1 MYSLLN
7 GEDKSSSLEHDRVP
21 QFLDSSYV
29 ILELKKQYF
38 PPLLGAGLVQFRLR
52 ILVPVPQVTGHALQG
67 SHADQLPLTKIMNTE
82 FKKCI
87 PKVFAIVGVG
97 NAKFEQG
104 RAYEHGHIFGD
115 SKKIYF
121 GFWENCKL
129 RSVSFLFVPCKILTC
144 YHWLQHLQK
153 VWRKS
158 RDYFS
163 TDKALRTGYD
173 IYLLCALIADPVTL
187 LAIFLLNFGR
197 QDALQKVAILQKKI
211 ALVHQSLLVSLSLSM
226 LCGFS

>member
-1 MYSLLN
+1 M
-7 GEDKSSSLEHDRVP
+7 
-21 QFLDSSYV
+21 
-29 ILELKKQYF
+29 
-38 PPLLGAGLVQFRLR
+38 
-52 ILVPVPQVTGHALQG
+52 PVPQVTGHALQG

-129 RSVSFLFVPCKILTC
+129 RSISVLFCTV
-144 YHWLQHLQK
+144 Q
-153 VWRKS
+153 
-158 RDYFS
+158 DFN
-163 TDKALRTGYD
+163 
-173 IYLLCALIADPVTL
+173 LLSLIATSSEGL
-187 LAIFLLNFGR
+187 EKIERLFLHG
-197 QDALQKVAILQKKI
+197 
-211 ALVHQSLLVSLSLSM
+211 
-226 LCGFS
+226 